1 MTDSARRAPV
11 VNNYLATA
19 PDLTEA
25 KNKAIDDDIADF
37 SQFIEDT
44 IAIEKQRLENQDSRI
59 KSLVSLTQSGIEIGQ
74 KLQARNEQAAE
85 LGDIMDDK
93 RRIEGLIGE
102 ENELDDDRR
111 FTRGAEKILG
121 AQAGNDAN
129 TATNTDDKYDARQ
142 VQYESI
148 AGTQAYN
155 SNLKAKQNLK
165 NYGQRS
171 QSVYEALTN
180 NTNLDVVGNRTIKE
194 FTDIDDAKE
203 YLRLIRGVYLRGV
216 LYSADNNGVSF
227 SDRQFAKHLAPE
239 IKKAEDFILKQWDT
253 DRIARVKAVS
263 KATDQEE
270 LITSFAGATT
280 VDDVLGK
287 TGIIATKKAEFEAM
301 GMKNASFAA
310 VVEFYNDVEPLI
322 KEGLI
327 TPPQV
332 QDLINGAFTP
342 LGSEKETSLKDTN
355 VPAFK
360 FLKGKLQ
367 GAAAEYASKSNDQR
381 EDQLALDIET
391 ERTTGFAEFME
402 GVGSRPTIEQLN
414 DYKLTFFKKFPTIV
428 EEEQL
433 PEWLKNVQTA
443 NFLSDKNIEFE
454 LESRRIKNLPITE
467 DMVNKI
473 VDPDLRKTYEGYVNT
488 PEIGAFTA
496 DEATDVDERI
506 VAIVKEAKQLRDLN
520 QAKTDK
526 YLVARDNAK
535 RYYTAR
541 FKELVVGGQSRETAF
556 YNAKIETID
565 KVRRG
570 IFDTDTILPISVQAT
585 KDLQT
590 TLNAISKY
598 PALIYSS
605 EEWAGE
611 KPHLDKAREYIRTGG
626 RSDYPSYYLRFNF
639 IKNSDGAYLTPEE
652 IFEARVEKVDGSPAT
667 KKLELPERKEL
678 KNNIGDQN
686 KLLNKPNS
694 TKTLQVMSKPGNQE
708 WMTSTVPDTSAINAQ
723 AIIDRARQNIRGQHF
738 MGGINVD
745 YKKQTTISEENNA
758 KLLEAVPELKETP
771 FLHFNN
777 LSPAAAKALLMMTPI
792 K

>member
-1 MTDSARRAPV
+1 MTDSARRSPV
-11 VNNYLATA
+11 VNNYLPTA

-25 KNKAIDDDIADF
+25 KNKAIDADIADF

-44 IAIEKQRLENQDSRI
+44 IAIEKQRIANRDSRLKSLFSLTESGIKIAQGLEARQQKAQDLQTYMNTFDELTADAEAQTALEKDSGRLRTVEKIGAAEAARDKQEATNQDDADDAGQ
-59 KSLVSLTQSGIEIGQ
+59 VSFDLYGGTAEYQVGQ
-74 KLQARNEQAAE
+74 
-85 LGDIMDDK
+85 
-93 RRIEGLIGE
+93 
-102 ENELDDDRR
+102 
-111 FTRGAEKILG
+111 
-121 AQAGNDAN
+121 
-129 TATNTDDKYDARQ
+129 TA
-142 VQYESI
+142 I
-148 AGTQAYN
+148 
-155 SNLKAKQNLK
+155 SNLRAYSGRIDATYKRLA
-165 NYGQRS
+165 
-171 QSVYEALTN
+171 VTP
-180 NTNLDVVGNRTIKE
+180 LDVLGNKIIKE
-194 FTDIDDAKE
+194 YSDIDDVKAANLE
-203 YLRLIRGVYLRGV
+203 YRRVILAGILKRFE
-216 LYSADNNGVSF
+216 DEGVSF
-227 SDRQFAKHLAPE
+227 TRRQFAKYLAPE
-239 IKKAEDFILKQWDT
+239 FLKAERNVIKDWDT
-253 DRIARVKAVS
+253 NRVALQKAVNKANESNEVASIFSGSNTVEDLLGNEGWIAR
-263 KATDQEE
+263 
-270 LITSFAGATT
+270 
-280 VDDVLGK
+280 
-287 TGIIATKKAEFEAM
+287 KKLEFEALNVD
-301 GMKNASFAA
+301 NASLAA
-310 VVEFYNDVEPLI
+310 VNDFLSLAEPLI

-332 QDLINGAFTP
+332 DNLVRGMFTP
-342 LGSEKETSLKDTN
+342 IGSDKETNLLTTN
-355 VPAFK
+355 VPA
-360 FLKGKLQ
+360 LKRLKTKLQ
-367 GAAAEYASKSNDQR
+367 GAVASYAASAEEQR
-381 EDQLALDIET
+381 EDKLDSDIEI

-402 GVGSRPTIEQLN
+402 ANNNRPTIEKLN
-414 DYKLTFFKKFPTIV
+414 DYKLTFYEKFPTIV

-467 DMVNKI
+467 DMVSKI
-473 VDPDLRKTYEGYVNT
+473 VDPDLRKQYEGYVNT

-496 DEATDVDERI
+496 DEATAVDERI

-565 KVRRG
+565 KVRKG

-590 TLNAISKY
+590 TLNAISQD

-639 IKNSDGAYLTPEE
+639 IKNTDGAYLTPEE
-652 IFEARVEKVDGSPAT
+652 IFEARVEKVDGSPAA
-667 KKLELPERKEL
+667 KKIELPERKEL

-694 TKTLQVMSKPGNQE
+694 TKTLQVMSKPGNME

-758 KLLEAVPELKETP
+758 KLLEAVPELKDTP

-777 LSPAAAKALLMMTPI
+777 LSPAAAKALLNMADI

>member
-1 MTDSARRAPV
+1 M
-11 VNNYLATA
+11 
-19 PDLTEA
+19 
-25 KNKAIDDDIADF
+25 
-37 SQFIEDT
+37 Q
-44 IAIEKQRLENQDSRI
+44 
-59 KSLVSLTQSGIEIGQ
+59 G
-74 KLQARNEQAAE
+74 
-85 LGDIMDDK
+85 
-93 RRIEGLIGE
+93 
-102 ENELDDDRR
+102 
-111 FTRGAEKILG
+111 
-121 AQAGNDAN
+121 
-129 TATNTDDKYDARQ
+129 
-142 VQYESI
+142 
-148 AGTQAYN
+148 
-155 SNLKAKQNLK
+155 
-165 NYGQRS
+165 
-171 QSVYEALTN
+171 
-180 NTNLDVVGNRTIKE
+180 VGN
-194 FTDIDDAKE
+194 
-203 YLRLIRGVYLRGV
+203 
-216 LYSADNNGVSF
+216 
-227 SDRQFAKHLAPE
+227 
-239 IKKAEDFILKQWDT
+239 
-253 DRIARVKAVS
+253 
-263 KATDQEE
+263 
-270 LITSFAGATT
+270 
-280 VDDVLGK
+280 
-287 TGIIATKKAEFEAM
+287 
-301 GMKNASFAA
+301 
-310 VVEFYNDVEPLI
+310 
-322 KEGLI
+322 
-327 TPPQV
+327 
-332 QDLINGAFTP
+332 
-342 LGSEKETSLKDTN
+342 
-355 VPAFK
+355 
-360 FLKGKLQ
+360 
-367 GAAAEYASKSNDQR
+367 
-381 EDQLALDIET
+381 
-391 ERTTGFAEFME
+391 
-402 GVGSRPTIEQLN
+402 RPTIEQLN

-467 DMVNKI
+467 DMVSKI

-535 RYYTAR
+535 RFYTAR
-541 FKELVVGGQSRETAF
+541 FKQLVLGGQSRETAF

-565 KVRRG
+565 KVRKG
-570 IFDTDTILPISVQAT
+570 IFDTDTVLPISVQAT
-585 KDLQT
+585 KDLQA
-590 TLNAISKY
+590 TLKAVSQD

-652 IFEARVEKVDGSPAT
+652 IFEARVEKVDGSPAK

-678 KNNIGDQN
+678 KNNVGDQN

-694 TKTLQVMSKPGNQE
+694 TKTLQVMSKPGNEE
-708 WMTSTVPDTSAINAQ
+708 WMTNTVPDTSAINAQ

>member
-1 MTDSARRAPV
+1 
-11 VNNYLATA
+11 
-19 PDLTEA
+19 
-25 KNKAIDDDIADF
+25 
-37 SQFIEDT
+37 
-44 IAIEKQRLENQDSRI
+44 
-59 KSLVSLTQSGIEIGQ
+59 
-74 KLQARNEQAAE
+74 
-85 LGDIMDDK
+85 
-93 RRIEGLIGE
+93 
-102 ENELDDDRR
+102 
-111 FTRGAEKILG
+111 
-121 AQAGNDAN
+121 
-129 TATNTDDKYDARQ
+129 
-142 VQYESI
+142 
-148 AGTQAYN
+148 
-155 SNLKAKQNLK
+155 
-165 NYGQRS
+165 
-171 QSVYEALTN
+171 
-180 NTNLDVVGNRTIKE
+180 
-194 FTDIDDAKE
+194 
-203 YLRLIRGVYLRGV
+203 
-216 LYSADNNGVSF
+216 
-227 SDRQFAKHLAPE
+227 
-239 IKKAEDFILKQWDT
+239 
-253 DRIARVKAVS
+253 
-263 KATDQEE
+263 
-270 LITSFAGATT
+270 
-280 VDDVLGK
+280 
-287 TGIIATKKAEFEAM
+287 
-301 GMKNASFAA
+301 
-310 VVEFYNDVEPLI
+310 
-322 KEGLI
+322 
-327 TPPQV
+327 
-332 QDLINGAFTP
+332 
-342 LGSEKETSLKDTN
+342 
-355 VPAFK
+355 
-360 FLKGKLQ
+360 
-367 GAAAEYASKSNDQR
+367 
-381 EDQLALDIET
+381 
-391 ERTTGFAEFME
+391 ME
-402 GVGSRPTIEQLN
+402 GVGNRPTIEQLN

-590 TLNAISKY
+590 TLNAISKD

-694 TKTLQVMSKPGNQE
+694 TKTLQVMSKPGNME

-758 KLLEAVPELKETP
+758 KLLEAVPELKDTP

-777 LSPAAAKALLMMTPI
+777 LSPAAAKALLNMADI

>member
-1 MTDSARRAPV
+1 MTDSARRSPV
-11 VNNYLATA
+11 VNNYLPTA

-25 KNKAIDDDIADF
+25 KNKAIDADIADF

-59 KSLVSLTQSGIEIGQ
+59 KSLISLTKSGIEIGQ
-74 KLQARNEQAAE
+74 KIAARNEQAAE

-102 ENELDDDRR
+102 ENELDNDRR

-180 NTNLDVVGNRTIKE
+180 NTNLDVVANRTIKE

-565 KVRRG
+565 MVRRG

-590 TLNAISKY
+590 TLNAISQD

-639 IKNSDGAYLTPEE
+639 IKNTDGAYLTPEE

-723 AIIDRARQNIRGQHF
+723 AIIDRARQNIRNQHF

-777 LSPAAAKALLMMTPI
+777 LSPAAAKALLNMADI

>member
-1 MTDSARRAPV
+1 MTDSARRSPV

-25 KNKAIDDDIADF
+25 KNKSIDLDIADF

-44 IAIEKQRLENQDSRI
+44 IAIEKQRLENRDSRI
-59 KSLVSLTQSGIEIGQ
+59 KSLVSLTKSGIEIGQ

-93 RRIEGLIGE
+93 RRIEGLISE
-102 ENELDDDRR
+102 ENDRDNDRR

-227 SDRQFAKHLAPE
+227 SDSQFAKHLAPE

-253 DRIARVKAVS
+253 ERIARVKAVA

-301 GMKNASFAA
+301 GMKNASYAA
-310 VVEFYNDVEPLI
+310 VVEFFNDVKPLI
-322 KEGLI
+322 QEGLI
-327 TPPQV
+327 TPPQIN
-332 QDLINGAFTP
+332 DLINGAFTP

-355 VPAFK
+355 VPALK
-360 FLKGKLQ
+360 FLKSKLQ
-367 GAAAEYASKSNDQR
+367 GAAADYASSSNSQR

-391 ERTTGFAEFME
+391 ERTTGFAEFMQS
-402 GVGSRPTIEQLN
+402 VGSRPTIEQLN

-467 DMVNKI
+467 DMV
-473 VDPDLRKTYEGYVNT
+473 L
-488 PEIGAFTA
+488 
-496 DEATDVDERI
+496 
-506 VAIVKEAKQLRDLN
+506 
-520 QAKTDK
+520 
-526 YLVARDNAK
+526 
-535 RYYTAR
+535 
-541 FKELVVGGQSRETAF
+541 S
-556 YNAKIETID
+556 
-565 KVRRG
+565 
-570 IFDTDTILPISVQAT
+570 
-585 KDLQT
+585 
-590 TLNAISKY
+590 
-598 PALIYSS
+598 LI
-605 EEWAGE
+605 
-611 KPHLDKAREYIRTGG
+611 HI
-626 RSDYPSYYLRFNF
+626 
-639 IKNSDGAYLTPEE
+639 
-652 IFEARVEKVDGSPAT
+652 
-667 KKLELPERKEL
+667 
-678 KNNIGDQN
+678 
-686 KLLNKPNS
+686 
-694 TKTLQVMSKPGNQE
+694 
-708 WMTSTVPDTSAINAQ
+708 
-723 AIIDRARQNIRGQHF
+723 
-738 MGGINVD
+738 
-745 YKKQTTISEENNA
+745 
-758 KLLEAVPELKETP
+758 
-771 FLHFNN
+771 
-777 LSPAAAKALLMMTPI
+777 
-792 K
+792 

>member
-44 IAIEKQRLENQDSRI
+44 IAIEKQRLKNQDSRI
-59 KSLVSLTQSGIEIGQ
+59 KSLISLTKSGIEIGQ
-74 KLQARNEQAAE
+74 KIAARNEQAAE
-85 LGDIMDDK
+85 LGDIMNDK

-102 ENELDDDRR
+102 ENELDNDRR

-301 GMKNASFAA
+301 GMKNASF
-310 VVEFYNDVEPLI
+310 
-322 KEGLI
+322 
-327 TPPQV
+327 
-332 QDLINGAFTP
+332 
-342 LGSEKETSLKDTN
+342 
-355 VPAFK
+355 
-360 FLKGKLQ
+360 
-367 GAAAEYASKSNDQR
+367 
-381 EDQLALDIET
+381 
-391 ERTTGFAEFME
+391 
-402 GVGSRPTIEQLN
+402 
-414 DYKLTFFKKFPTIV
+414 
-428 EEEQL
+428 
-433 PEWLKNVQTA
+433 
-443 NFLSDKNIEFE
+443 
-454 LESRRIKNLPITE
+454 ESR
-467 DMVNKI
+467 V
-473 VDPDLRKTYEGYVNT
+473 
-488 PEIGAFTA
+488 
-496 DEATDVDERI
+496 
-506 VAIVKEAKQLRDLN
+506 
-520 QAKTDK
+520 
-526 YLVARDNAK
+526 
-535 RYYTAR
+535 
-541 FKELVVGGQSRETAF
+541 
-556 YNAKIETID
+556 
-565 KVRRG
+565 
-570 IFDTDTILPISVQAT
+570 
-585 KDLQT
+585 LQ
-590 TLNAISKY
+590 
-598 PALIYSS
+598 
-605 EEWAGE
+605 
-611 KPHLDKAREYIRTGG
+611 
-626 RSDYPSYYLRFNF
+626 
-639 IKNSDGAYLTPEE
+639 
-652 IFEARVEKVDGSPAT
+652 
-667 KKLELPERKEL
+667 
-678 KNNIGDQN
+678 
-686 KLLNKPNS
+686 
-694 TKTLQVMSKPGNQE
+694 KTLSSFLRN
-708 WMTSTVPDTSAINAQ
+708 
-723 AIIDRARQNIRGQHF
+723 
-738 MGGINVD
+738 
-745 YKKQTTISEENNA
+745 
-758 KLLEAVPELKETP
+758 LL
-771 FLHFNN
+771 
-777 LSPAAAKALLMMTPI
+777 
-792 K
+792 

>member
-1 MTDSARRAPV
+1 MG
-11 VNNYLATA
+11 Y
-19 PDLTEA
+19 
-25 KNKAIDDDIADF
+25 
-37 SQFIEDT
+37 
-44 IAIEKQRLENQDSRI
+44 
-59 KSLVSLTQSGIEIGQ
+59 
-74 KLQARNEQAAE
+74 
-85 LGDIMDDK
+85 
-93 RRIEGLIGE
+93 
-102 ENELDDDRR
+102 
-111 FTRGAEKILG
+111 
-121 AQAGNDAN
+121 
-129 TATNTDDKYDARQ
+129 Y
-142 VQYESI
+142 
-148 AGTQAYN
+148 
-155 SNLKAKQNLK
+155 
-165 NYGQRS
+165 
-171 QSVYEALTN
+171 
-180 NTNLDVVGNRTIKE
+180 
-194 FTDIDDAKE
+194 
-203 YLRLIRGVYLRGV
+203 
-216 LYSADNNGVSF
+216 
-227 SDRQFAKHLAPE
+227 
-239 IKKAEDFILKQWDT
+239 
-253 DRIARVKAVS
+253 RIARVKAVS

-280 VDDVLGK
+280 VDDVLGR

-327 TPPQV
+327 TPPQIN
-332 QDLINGAFTP
+332 DLINGAFTP
-342 LGSEKETSLKDTN
+342 LGSEEETSLKDTN
-355 VPAFK
+355 VPALK

-391 ERTTGFAEFME
+391 ERTTGFAEFMQS
-402 GVGSRPTIEQLN
+402 VGSRPTIEQLN

-467 DMVNKI
+467 DMVSKI
-473 VDPDLRKTYEGYVNT
+473 VDPDLRKQYEGYINT

-496 DEATDVDERI
+496 DEATAVDERI

-565 KVRRG
+565 KVRKG

-590 TLNAISKY
+590 TLKAISQD

-652 IFEARVEKVDGSPAT
+652 IFEARVEKVDGSPAK

-678 KNNIGDQN
+678 KNNVGDQN

-694 TKTLQVMSKPGNQE
+694 TKTLQVMSKPGNEE
-708 WMTSTVPDTSAINAQ
+708 WMTNTVPNTSAINAQ
-723 AIIDRARQNIRGQHF
+723 AIIDRARQNIRNQHF

-745 YKKQTTISEENNA
+745 YKKQTTISEENNE
-758 KLLEAVPELKETP
+758 KLLEAVPELKDTP

-777 LSPAAAKALLMMTPI
+777 LSPAAAKALLNMTDI

>member
-1 MTDSARRAPV
+1 MTDSARRGPV

-25 KNKAIDDDIADF
+25 KNKAIDADIADF

-59 KSLVSLTQSGIEIGQ
+59 KSLISLTKSGIEIGQ
-74 KLQARNEQAAE
+74 KIAARNEQAAE
-85 LGDIMDDK
+85 LGDIMNDK

-102 ENELDDDRR
+102 ENELDNDRR

-180 NTNLDVVGNRTIKE
+180 NTNLDVVANRTIKE

-203 YLRLIRGVYLRGV
+203 YLRKIRGVYLRGV

-433 PEWLKNVQTA
+433 PEWLKYVQTA

-473 VDPDLRKTYEGYVNT
+473 VDPDLRKTYEG
-488 PEIGAFTA
+488 
-496 DEATDVDERI
+496 
-506 VAIVKEAKQLRDLN
+506 
-520 QAKTDK
+520 
-526 YLVARDNAK
+526 
-535 RYYTAR
+535 
-541 FKELVVGGQSRETAF
+541 
-556 YNAKIETID
+556 
-565 KVRRG
+565 
-570 IFDTDTILPISVQAT
+570 
-585 KDLQT
+585 
-590 TLNAISKY
+590 
-598 PALIYSS
+598 
-605 EEWAGE
+605 
-611 KPHLDKAREYIRTGG
+611 
-626 RSDYPSYYLRFNF
+626 
-639 IKNSDGAYLTPEE
+639 
-652 IFEARVEKVDGSPAT
+652 
-667 KKLELPERKEL
+667 
-678 KNNIGDQN
+678 
-686 KLLNKPNS
+686 
-694 TKTLQVMSKPGNQE
+694 
-708 WMTSTVPDTSAINAQ
+708 
-723 AIIDRARQNIRGQHF
+723 
-738 MGGINVD
+738 
-745 YKKQTTISEENNA
+745 
-758 KLLEAVPELKETP
+758 
-771 FLHFNN
+771 
-777 LSPAAAKALLMMTPI
+777 
-792 K
+792 

>member
-1 MTDSARRAPV
+1 M
-11 VNNYLATA
+11 ATA

-25 KNKAIDDDIADF
+25 KNKAIDADIADF

-44 IAIEKQRLENQDSRI
+44 IAIEKQRLENRDSRI
-59 KSLVSLTQSGIEIGQ
+59 RSLISLTKSGIEIGQ
-74 KLQARNEQAAE
+74 KLQARSEQAAE
-85 LGDIMDDK
+85 LADIMDDK

-102 ENELDDDRR
+102 ENELDNDRR

-280 VDDVLGK
+280 VDDVLGR

-327 TPPQV
+327 TPPQIN
-332 QDLINGAFTP
+332 DLINGAFTP

-355 VPAFK
+355 VPALK

-391 ERTTGFAEFME
+391 ERTTGFAEFMQS
-402 GVGSRPTIEQLN
+402 VGSRPTIEQLN

-467 DMVNKI
+467 DMVSKI
-473 VDPDLRKTYEGYVNT
+473 VDPDLRKQYEGYINT

-496 DEATDVDERI
+496 DEATAVDERI

-565 KVRRG
+565 KVRKG

-590 TLNAISKY
+590 TLKAISQD

-652 IFEARVEKVDGSPAT
+652 IFEARVEKVDGSPAK

-678 KNNIGDQN
+678 KNNVGDQN

-694 TKTLQVMSKPGNQE
+694 TKTLQVMSKPGNEE
-708 WMTSTVPDTSAINAQ
+708 WMTNTVPNTSAINAQ
-723 AIIDRARQNIRGQHF
+723 AIIDRARQNIRNQHF

-745 YKKQTTISEENNA
+745 YKKQTTISEENNE
-758 KLLEAVPELKETP
+758 KLLEAVPELKDTP

-777 LSPAAAKALLMMTPI
+777 LSPAAAKALLNMTDI